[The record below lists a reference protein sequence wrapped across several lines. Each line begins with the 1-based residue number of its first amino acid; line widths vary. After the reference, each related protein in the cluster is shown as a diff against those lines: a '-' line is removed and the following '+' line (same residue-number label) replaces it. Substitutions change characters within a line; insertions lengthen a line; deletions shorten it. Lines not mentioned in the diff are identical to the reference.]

1 MNTIKILTLSVIFVL
16 YWGCTEDTPLGISPH
31 ELDTPDSNPT
41 IPASDYTNGTNF
53 STGYYNGK
61 IRSDRTQLEWTASTD
76 NNFLCY
82 KIFRAAGYEFEGSDI
97 SEGFEGGSLPSG
109 WTEYGDNGG
118 WYVTDSGA
126 YDGGHAIRTNL
137 GYYDADT
144 LEKTIPVPQNAN
156 VFISFFSKGVNDGN
170 GYFYINGSLYEYWG
184 YDDYYGSNWN
194 YSSEYYYTGTN
205 TEITLQWIYG
215 SQSYGYGVLDNIEIS
230 GLEIGDLSYSLIETL
245 NDKTTTTFMDT
256 TLTQNQYYTYKIA
269 NIIDTGVPT
278 VDDIAVK
285 TPKWQA
291 PNSVIVNGLSPEV
304 VELSWVDNT
313 ESETSFKIYI
323 DTMDVNLWDYVAVSS
338 TTANQDNT
346 TKVISG
352 LSSTAQYRFSIMAK
366 NTWEDDTPLDYSSSF
381 VFQFDPPS
389 YLSANQQ
396 SGSKLVNLTWYDNSS
411 LENGF
416 KIERDTGSGFELLAT
431 VDADSTSYTDTDTT
445 DFEYDSTYTYRIRA
459 YNDYSGTV
467 YTDYS
472 SIASVTLSETSGIFV
487 DFEDG
492 QLPDGWSATY
502 YDSNGYGPYD
512 GGWFVSSSAEYE
524 GNYGIATPDYYYY
537 IFDLTATISVP
548 QYTDV
553 TISFYTSEPY
563 GSGDGDLYINGSYY
577 LDWDYNSSSWDYE
590 SVSYNTGAYTEIEL
604 MWRYASYSYGYA
616 YIDNIQVT
624 W

>member
-1 MNTIKILTLSVIFVL
+1 MNTTKILTLSVIAVL
-16 YWGCTEDTPLGISPH
+16 YWACTEDTPLGISQH
-31 ELDTPDSNPT
+31 ELDAPDSNPT

-97 SEGFEGGSLPSG
+97 FEGFEGGSLPSG

-126 YDGGHAIRTNL
+126 YDGGHAIRSYS

-144 LEKTIPVPQNAN
+144 LEKTIPVPQNED
-156 VFISFFSKGVNDGN
+156 VFISFRSKGVNDGS
-170 GYFYINGSLYEYWG
+170 GYFSINGSIYEYWG
-184 YDDYYGSNWN
+184 YDYYYGSNWN
-194 YSSEYYYTGTN
+194 YSSYYYNTGTN
-205 TEITLQWIYG
+205 TEITLQWVY
-215 SQSYGYGVLDNIEIS
+215 SSEYYGYGVLDNIEIS
-230 GLEIGDLSYSLIETL
+230 GVEGGELSFSLIETL
-245 NDKTTTTFMDT
+245 NDKATTTFWDT

-269 NIIDTGVPT
+269 NIIDTGAPT

-285 TPKWQA
+285 TPLWQV
-291 PNSVIVNGLSPEV
+291 PGNIEYEILSPNTVQITWE
-304 VELSWVDNT
+304 DNS
-313 ESETSFKIYI
+313 ESEENFKLNNGFSEK
-323 DTMDVNLWDYVAVSS
+323 TVNKDV
-338 TTANQDNT
+338 TTY
-346 TKVISG
+346 
-352 LSSTAQYRFSIMAK
+352 TATDLNININYHYQIKAT
-366 NTWEDDTPLDYSSSF
+366 NTWEETNSGYGDYF
-381 VFQFDPPS
+381 IIEFDPPS

-396 SGSKLVNLTWYDNSS
+396 SGTKLVNLTWDDNSS
-411 LENGF
+411 LYDGF
-416 KIERDTGSGFELLAT
+416 NIQRDTGSGFELLAT
-431 VDADSTSYTDTDTT
+431 VDANSTSYTDTDTT

-472 SIASVTLSETSGIFV
+472 SIASVTLSEMSGIIV

-502 YDSNGYGPYD
+502 YDSYGNGPYD
-512 GGWFVSSSAEYE
+512 SGWYVSSSADYE
-524 GNYGIATPDYYYY
+524 GNYGIATPNSYYYNFY
-537 IFDLTATISVP
+537 LTATISVP
-548 QYTDV
+548 QYTYV
-553 TISFYTSEPY
+553 TISFYTSEPN
-563 GSGDGDLYINGSYY
+563 SDGDGDLYINGSYY
-577 LDWDYNSSSWDYE
+577 LDWDYNSSSWNYE
-590 SVSYNTGAYTEIEL
+590 SVTYYTGSYTEMEL
-604 MWRYASYSYGYA
+604 LWRYNSYYYGYA